1 MDAELQEAVI
11 EARASIIWG
20 ESTEKAADALRAK
33 GFKEAQI
40 KLIIDTCLRERALEI
55 RRLGLRD
62 VVIGAGLLLLAAAV
76 FVGVYVLNFHA
87 TRVLYKLFG
96 AGLLLA
102 GYGAWRF
109 IRGAERLM
117 DGART
122 SGSLADM

>member
-20 ESTEKAADALRAK
+20 ESTEEAADALRAK

-40 KLIIDTCLRERALEI
+40 KLIIGTCLKERALEI

-62 VVIGAGLLLLAAAV
+62 VMIGAGLLLLAAAV
-76 FVGVYVLNFHA
+76 FVGAYWLDFRA
-87 TRVLYKLFG
+87 TRALHKLFG
-96 AGLLLA
+96 VGLLLA
-102 GYGAWRF
+102 GYGGWRCV
-109 IRGAERLM
+109 RGAERLM